1 MGPVTVCAGSC
12 ESVVVTITVVLIGT
26 SSAGKTSIA
35 EAIRA
40 VSPVPWQISGIDTF
54 LALAPDTMFAVPG
67 ADAASEGFTW
77 VAATVDG
84 VACWDTVLGAQGLGF
99 ARAVHQ
105 YWAASAA
112 EGFNQVIDHVL
123 FNSVMAA
130 DLTTRLAPH
139 RPLYVGV
146 RCPLDVIDERERQRG
161 DRIIGQGRG
170 IASHVHSYVPYDLEV
185 DTSRLTS
192 LEAAHSVLAAV
203 DAAGLTA

>member
-1 MGPVTVCAGSC
+1 VTVSAGSC
-12 ESVVVTITVVLIGT
+12 EIVEMTITVVLNGT

-40 VSPVPWQISGIDTF
+40 VSPLPWQISGIDSF
-54 LALAPDTMFAVPG
+54 LALVPDTMFAAPG

-77 VAATVDG
+77 VTATVNG
-84 VACWDTVLGAQGLGF
+84 VPCWDVVPGAQALGF

-123 FNSVMAA
+123 LSSVMAA
-130 DLTTRLAPH
+130 DLTTRLSPH

-146 RCPLDVIDERERQRG
+146 RCPSDVIDERERQRG
-161 DRIIGQGRG
+161 DRVIGQGRG

-185 DTSRLTS
+185 DTSVLTS
-192 LEAAHSVLAAV
+192 QEAAHSVLAAV
-203 DAAGLTA
+203 DAAGLTG